1 MPIPAQ
7 AMGLKKPRRGGAPG
21 TPLPLKVLA
30 GGAATLLCT
39 AALAFLA
46 MPSSV
51 QPPPPQVRAAQSSLH
66 ALSARRID
74 GSPLDLA
81 TLSGKARATQT
92 RTHQHNV
99 NTRTHVESPPPLT
112 CPPGRRS

>member
-1 MPIPAQ
+1 
-7 AMGLKKPRRGGAPG
+7 
-21 TPLPLKVLA
+21 
-30 GGAATLLCT
+30 
-39 AALAFLA
+39 

-81 TLSGKARATQT
+81 TLSGKAVLMV
-92 RTHQHNV
+92 NV
-99 NTRTHVESPPPLT
+99 AS
-112 CPPGRRS
+112 S

>member
-1 MPIPAQ
+1 
-7 AMGLKKPRRGGAPG
+7 MGLKKPRRGGAPG

-81 TLSGKARATQT
+81 TLSGKAVLMV
-92 RTHQHNV
+92 NV
-99 NTRTHVESPPPLT
+99 AS
-112 CPPGRRS
+112 S